1 MGPVILGKGPVNSMY
16 EHDVKKIV
24 QAFSPNSCPLPF
36 EVANRLIAQCKKQ
49 KPLSPVESYPALP
62 AVTKLY
68 CPKPVRAHQSLNI
81 FNFANQTHEL
91 ELKDEKVQEKQTISG
106 FVPNLMTFRGY

>member
-16 EHDVKKIV
+16 EHDVKKI
-24 QAFSPNSCPLPF
+24 

-91 ELKDEKVQEKQTISG
+91 ELKDEKVQEKQTVSG